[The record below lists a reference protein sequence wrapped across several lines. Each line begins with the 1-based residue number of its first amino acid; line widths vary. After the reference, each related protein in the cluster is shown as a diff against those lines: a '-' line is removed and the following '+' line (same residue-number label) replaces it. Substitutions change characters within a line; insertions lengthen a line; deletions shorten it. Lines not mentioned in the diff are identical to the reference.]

1 MAAAGLL
8 WSCAPSLPTVP
19 SSDLQTIQF
28 GSEMNNPWSPLNDG
42 VMGGLSEGSITMNE
56 SSMSWKGQTR
66 LENNGGFAS
75 VRAPWSHTDLRAMDQ
90 VVIRCRGNGG
100 PFKLTLETSE
110 RWWMPYAY
118 ASFSPSEEWQDV
130 TLKAKDFSW
139 SQAQMGDL
147 KTVTP
152 SRELGDVLRMGLM
165 KYDGTGQ
172 SFALEVASI
181 QFLPSGR

>member
-1 MAAAGLL
+1 MHD
-8 WSCAPSLPTVP
+8 T
-19 SSDLQTIQF
+19 
-28 GSEMNNPWSPLNDG
+28 
-42 VMGGLSEGSITMNE
+42 
-56 SSMSWKGQTR
+56 SMSWKGQTR

-75 VRAPWSHTDLRAMDQ
+75 IRAPWSRTDLRAMDK

-110 RWWMPYAY
+110 RWWMPYARTR
-118 ASFSPSEEWQDV
+118 PSALPREWQEV

-165 KYDGTGQ
+165 KYDGTAQ
-172 SFALEVASI
+172 TFDLEVASI